1 MTTLKLTLRDWRQM
15 TSVAVTSVPDGR
27 LTILKALQVP
37 TALRSKPSLSDCR
50 DLLFTSSLARW
61 GNWTWGAD
69 TLSLRAE
76 SRLRSRFGGG
86 AEASEFNL

>member
-1 MTTLKLTLRDWRQM
+1 M

-37 TALRSKPSLSDCR
+37 TALRHKPSRSFILQR
-50 DLLFTSSLARW
+50 TAVHFQPGTL
-61 GNWTWGAD
+61 GNWSWGAAK
-69 TLSLRAE
+69 LSLTAE
-76 SRLRSRFGGG
+76 SRLQSRFGGG